1 MLAQAPLEAGDELQ
15 KKKKIETF
23 HLHPQ
28 EQYNQFWEV

>member
-1 MLAQAPLEAGDELQ
+1 MLAKAPMEAGDELQ
-15 KKKKIETF
+15 KIETF

>member
-15 KKKKIETF
+15 KKIETF